1 MKMTNATQKRF
12 LVVDDEPAI
21 RKLLSKILSEAGH
34 VVDMAENGKHALQM
48 LNKTN
53 YDLIISDVN
62 MPEMDGIS
70 FYRAL
75 SENLP
80 EMKGKIL
87 FVTGNSTNEV
97 ISFFKEH
104 GCKYIA
110 KPNLFD
116 ESGLLEE
123 IKCMLDK

>member
-1 MKMTNATQKRF
+1 MKMTSTIKKRF

-21 RKLLSKILSEAGH
+21 RKLLSGILSEAGH
-34 VVDMAENGKHALQM
+34 DVDMAENGKDALQM

-70 FYRAL
+70 FYRAI

-80 EMKGKIL
+80 EIKDKIL

-97 ISFFKEH
+97 MSFFKKH
-104 GCKYIA
+104 DCKYIA

-116 ESGLLEE
+116 ESGLLDQ
-123 IKCMLDK
+123 IKSMLDK

>member
-1 MKMTNATQKRF
+1 MLQHLQDTLEFFITELLFDSPR
-12 LVVDDEPAI
+12 LDELCHHPQHPH
-21 RKLLSKILSEAGH
+21 RLFGMH
-34 VVDMAENGKHALQM
+34 G
-48 LNKTN
+48 
-53 YDLIISDVN
+53 
-62 MPEMDGIS
+62 
-70 FYRAL
+70 FYRAI

-80 EMKGKIL
+80 EIKGKIL

-116 ESGLLEE
+116 ESGLLDQ
-123 IKCMLDK
+123 IKCILDK